1 MNWEEL
7 YTHLVLT
14 MGKDYDYI
22 RDQMDL
28 PRIKALS
35 EYQAKFP
42 PADVGV
48 QRLCRILEAFMGIED
63 STGSDDTQ
71 SDHEDDL
78 FADLQNFPQG
88 G

>member
-1 MNWEEL
+1 M
-7 YTHLVLT
+7 VLT
-14 MGKDYDYI
+14 LGKDYDYV
-22 RDQMDL
+22 RNELDF
-28 PRIKALS
+28 PRVKALNAYHKQCPS
-35 EYQAKFP
+35 SH
-42 PADVGV
+42 VGI

-71 SDHEDDL
+71 SDDEDDF

>member
-1 MNWEEL
+1 M
-7 YTHLVLT
+7 VLT
-14 MGKDYDYI
+14 LGKDYDYV
-22 RDQMDL
+22 RNELDF
-28 PRIKALS
+28 PRVKALNA
-35 EYQAKFP
+35 YHKQRP
-42 PADVGV
+42 PSHIGI

-71 SDHEDDL
+71 SDDEDDL